1 MPMPL
6 KAAIVPVT
14 PFEQNCTLLF
24 DEATRRGVV
33 VDPGGDL
40 LRIQEAMAESG
51 ITVEAIWLTHGHLDH
66 AGAADA
72 LKRAVGCQIIGPH
85 RADKPLLD
93 NIAKQAQSYGIP
105 GLENATPDRWLD
117 EGDHVSIAT
126 HRFDELHIPGHSP
139 GSVVFVD
146 TTSKLAMV
154 GDVIFRGSIG
164 RTDLP
169 FGDHDTLIRGIRT
182 KLFPLGD
189 DIVFICGHGPA
200 GRLGD
205 ERRTNPF
212 CGEGV

>member
-1 MPMPL
+1 MPL

-24 DEATRRGVV
+24 DEATKRGVI

-40 LRIQEAMAESG
+40 PRIEEAVAEVG
-51 ITVEAIWLTHGHLDH
+51 MTVEAIWLTHGHLDH

-72 LKRAVGCQIIGPH
+72 AKAKFGVEIIGPH
-85 RADKPLLD
+85 RADKPLLE

-117 EGDHVSIAT
+117 EGDHVLVAGS
-126 HRFDELHIPGHSP
+126 RFEVLHVPGHSP
-139 GSVVFVD
+139 GSVVFVN
-146 TTSKLAMV
+146 KAAGLAMV

-169 FGDHDTLIRGIRT
+169 GGDHDLLIRGIRT
-182 KLFPLGD
+182 KVFPLGD
-189 DIVFICGHGPA
+189 NIVFICGHGPA
-200 GRLGD
+200 GQLGE